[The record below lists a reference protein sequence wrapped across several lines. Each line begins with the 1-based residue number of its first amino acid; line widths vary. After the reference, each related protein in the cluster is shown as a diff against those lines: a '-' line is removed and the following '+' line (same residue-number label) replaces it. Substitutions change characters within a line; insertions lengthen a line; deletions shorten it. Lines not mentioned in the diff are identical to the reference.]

1 MESSIWLVLLTG
13 IPLAALVGWLLAHQR
28 AQQNITHL
36 RETNARLNSQL
47 EAQQAAMEEKSRS
60 FEAARPS
67 EAGSTVA
74 TGEGANAL
82 YIVRVNAYTPGDY
95 EALSASEQL
104 ELRRNLAQAQA
115 GEELTAYLEQLRS
128 TAQVS
133 VFEQTLQ

>member
-67 EAGSTVA
+67 EAGSTGPRGAGRAPMGEQAAGVFFGVRVVA
-74 TGEGANAL
+74 RAPVRGVERRLDVDEKEGA
-82 YIVRVNAYTPGDY
+82 G
-95 EALSASEQL
+95 
-104 ELRRNLAQAQA
+104 
-115 GEELTAYLEQLRS
+115 GH
-128 TAQVS
+128 
-133 VFEQTLQ
+133 